1 MKKQLTA
8 LMSTLMLTTA
18 TLGVVACMSSNVS
31 AMDKEEH
38 KSFLGSTLNTTVM
51 NEEEKEE
58 LDISHLDLKQL
69 MYHGDNVDYGNGIKA
84 TRLNDPN
91 DHFFWINTK
100 YLNSLHVKTIEN
112 ANRNLST
119 GLRDCLTQY
128 ESVLEDW
135 EKVFSTFIENEEK
148 NNELPLL
155 INVIDEEQTIEST
168 VYDINEEN
176 RSLFRAKKNVQTLN
190 KRMDDTKKL
199 IQRINRIED
208 PKNYYLALPP
218 VNSKEIVDYYRKN
231 SIYIKFL
238 LGKGIDQSLGEQV
251 FTLEHLLYHD
261 FASLG
266 NSVEG
271 FTKQENISVIP
282 GFSVLR
288 LHVCNLEY
296 FLTKKEDEQAI
307 KNFKEYQ
314 SLIEDWSNE
323 LNNYSGQDG
332 IFFNRCPTELHKV
345 LFEIFY
351 EGLKKL
357 EQWKPCDLG
366 FEQVISKQIKRANS
380 LLEEM
385 ITAQE
390 KKDIEYWQERIKQV
404 LTKKEPETPHKT
416 AQRLEQEKN
425 EQLGKKQEALFYSM
439 FGKKNEKRKR

>member
-119 GLRDCLTQY
+119 GLRDSLTQY
-128 ESVLEDW
+128 ESLLEDW

-231 SIYIKFL
+231 SIYIKFW
-238 LGKGIDQSLGEQV
+238 V
-251 FTLEHLLYHD
+251 
-261 FASLG
+261 
-266 NSVEG
+266 
-271 FTKQENISVIP
+271 
-282 GFSVLR
+282 
-288 LHVCNLEY
+288 
-296 FLTKKEDEQAI
+296 
-307 KNFKEYQ
+307 
-314 SLIEDWSNE
+314 
-323 LNNYSGQDG
+323 
-332 IFFNRCPTELHKV
+332 
-345 LFEIFY
+345 
-351 EGLKKL
+351 
-357 EQWKPCDLG
+357 
-366 FEQVISKQIKRANS
+366 
-380 LLEEM
+380 
-385 ITAQE
+385 
-390 KKDIEYWQERIKQV
+390 
-404 LTKKEPETPHKT
+404 
-416 AQRLEQEKN
+416 
-425 EQLGKKQEALFYSM
+425 
-439 FGKKNEKRKR
+439 